1 VAQST
6 SEFFSEQ
13 GFVPAR
19 LGQRLA
25 DEGRV
30 QLGHD
35 GRPYRYL
42 EGVYRPDAAS
52 WAAGQVRDLLGERYR
67 RRHLD
72 EVMSWLKATQP
83 TIPLEQPIEF
93 LNLNSGLLDWSS
105 GNVRPHDPAA
115 LSTIRIPHRWNPE
128 AKSPATDAFLIEV
141 LPGDAIDFLLEVIG
155 HCLIPDNRL
164 QRSVMLVGPGGNG
177 KGTLL
182 NLIRALLGPA
192 NVSARSLHALAENK
206 FAAADLVGKLA
217 NVCGDL
223 DARAIERSDVF
234 KMVTGGDVMS
244 GEHKFGHAFT
254 FVPFCRLL
262 FSANEVP
269 PSADQTRAYFDR
281 WLPVPM
287 TCRFRGTEQ
296 EDPDLLRKLTAE
308 AELEGLLVQAVEALR
323 RLMKR
328 GHFDIPASVKGEA
341 ARFQEHVDTVI
352 AFLGDSCEVDLTA
365 WTSRRE
371 LYTAYTRWCG
381 ANGRRPLASRNVYSK
396 LLEQLPS
403 LTERPRQGVR
413 GFTGL
418 RVAAGA

>member
-1 VAQST
+1 M
-6 SEFFSEQ
+6 SEFFGEQ

-35 GRPYRYL
+35 GRLYL
-42 EGVYRPDAAS
+42 YVDGVYCPDAAS
-52 WAAGQVRDLLGERYR
+52 WAAGQVRELLGERYR

-83 TIPLEQPIEF
+83 TIPLEQSIQI
-93 LNLNSGLLDWSS
+93 LNLDSGLLDWNS
-105 GNVRPHDPAA
+105 GQERPHDPAV
-115 LSTIRIPHRWNPE
+115 LSTIRIPHRWNPG
-128 AKSPATDAFLIEV
+128 AKSPTIDAFLIEV
-141 LPGDAIDFLLEVIG
+141 LPGDAIDFVLEVIG

-192 NVSARSLHALAENK
+192 NVSARSLHSLAENK

-234 KMVTGGDVMS
+234 KMVTAGDVMS
-244 GEHKFGHAFT
+244 GEHKFGRAFT

-269 PSADQTRAYFDR
+269 PSADQTMAYFDR

-287 TCRFRGTEQ
+287 TCRFRGTKD
-296 EDPDLLRKLTAE
+296 EDPDLLRKLTTCD
-308 AELEGLLVQAVEALR
+308 ELEGLLVQAVGALR
-323 RLMKR
+323 RLMER
-328 GHFDIPASVKGEA
+328 GRFDIPASVKDELT
-341 ARFQEHVDTVI
+341 RFRSHVDTVM
-352 AFLGDSCEVDLTA
+352 AFITDSCELDLSA
-365 WTSRRE
+365 WTPRRE
-371 LYTAYTRWCG
+371 LYPAYTKWCA
-381 ANGRRPLASRNVYSK
+381 ANGRRPLASRNVYAK
-396 LLEQLPS
+396 LLEHLPS
-403 LTERPRQGVR
+403 LVERPHQGVR

-418 RVAAGA
+418 KII